1 MPNMINLET
10 YLCIAA
16 ELLAGNHLY
25 VQSVMAIF
33 LKESLK
39 SHNPQPTAFEDR
51 SSSLSRR
58 RSCKE

>member
-1 MPNMINLET
+1 MINLEA

-16 ELLAGNHLY
+16 ELLAGNRLY
-25 VQSVMAIF
+25 VQSVMIIF

-39 SHNPQPTAFEDR
+39 SHNLQPTAFEDR
-51 SSSLSRR
+51 SGSLSGR